1 MMTCRFLKTFVL
13 ATVLTF
19 SASLVQLPI
28 AWASPS
34 SAGNVD
40 MEITVRVNQKGFL
53 DQKGK
58 VFSAKNFLKL
68 PHGKVVRITFVFDE
82 NVTSLAYGDTHQ
94 VAITGDR
101 WTKESEKIW
110 MFSQQTSITFQA
122 GEEGAKYRAYC
133 ILDCI
138 GMEHLNNLV
147 IKVV

>member
-1 MMTCRFLKTFVL
+1 MIIGGPPTTLWHPL
-13 ATVLTF
+13 
-19 SASLVQLPI
+19 
-28 AWASPS
+28 
-34 SAGNVD
+34 
-40 MEITVRVNQKGFL
+40 EITVRVNQKGFL

-58 VFSAKNFLKL
+58 VFSRKNLLKL

-94 VAITGDR
+94 VAITGDG

-110 MFSQQTSITFQA
+110 MFSQQTSIIFQA
-122 GEEGAKYRAYC
+122 GDEGTNYRAYC

-147 IKVV
+147 INVV